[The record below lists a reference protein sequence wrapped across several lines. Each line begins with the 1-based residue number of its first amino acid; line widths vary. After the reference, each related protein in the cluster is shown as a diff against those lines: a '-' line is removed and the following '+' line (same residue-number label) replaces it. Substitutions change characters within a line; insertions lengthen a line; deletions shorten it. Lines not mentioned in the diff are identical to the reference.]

1 MQQSLALGYTSA
13 RPSSGLGAV
22 AATENDADD
31 DHSLAA
37 LITPDR
43 LWDRTASAFAN
54 VFESLLGRD
63 TQVKLGQLRTLQSG
77 RTHRALSNEDVQAAV
92 ERVQGA
98 PVLRKRDDGEPT
110 ALDKE
115 QRKTLSSVLSAD
127 AGTVADVEQSVQAD
141 VAPRT
146 GSQCSGVGIYQ
157 SYNGPLYNCAGSYE
171 SAASMRDLTLKR
183 VATSPCDACAVGD
196 AACQST
202 CCPKA
207 VDAATYRCICPMT
220 RIGRDCEQLR
230 PVSCTVTSDPTAGLD
245 LACAANSAPL
255 PPFASALPPCPRV
268 ASTARA
274 VPLAFRTRCAF
285 VTRPNVNLATDSA
298 QFSYVYRNNDSWAV
312 RDRADM
318 TLRVAAVSPHMV
330 GSARHRAGAV
340 VVSVSY
346 DQAAGQDGTVPLT
359 VPFEVADVTR
369 PRMKAWVNGI
379 VTTRPVFWVGGRII
393 VEAELMG
400 VPGVSTQ
407 WVGRPVFTAFL
418 GTTDAPQDVLETVR
432 ASKILAAGASTG
444 YSTGIILVIG
454 MGVLLG
460 LGILW
465 IVVKTLRQRPKLVE

>member
-1 MQQSLALGYTSA
+1 MQQSPALGYATA
-13 RPSSGLGAV
+13 RPSTGSGASGA
-22 AATENDADD
+22 AIKDDADD
-31 DHSLAA
+31 DHSLTA

-54 VFESLLGRD
+54 IFESFLGRD
-63 TQVKLGQLRTLQSG
+63 TQVALGHLRTLQAG
-77 RTHRALSNEDVQAAV
+77 RTHRILTDDDVQAAV
-92 ERVQGA
+92 ERIQGA
-98 PVLRKRDDGEPT
+98 PLLRKRGDGEPT

-115 QRKTLSSVLSAD
+115 QRKTLSSVLSTD
-127 AGTVADVEQSVQAD
+127 AGSVSEGEQSVQA

-157 SYNGPLYNCAGSYE
+157 SYSGPLYNCAGSYE

-207 VDAATYRCICPMT
+207 IDSATSRCICPMT

-230 PVSCTVTSDPTAGLD
+230 PVSCTVTSDATAGLD

-255 PPFASALPPCPRV
+255 PPSATALPPCPRV

-285 VTRPNVNLATDSA
+285 ITRPNVNLATDSA
-298 QFSYVYRNNDSWAV
+298 QFAYAYRNNDTWAV

-340 VVSVSY
+340 VVPVSY
-346 DQAAGQDGTVPLT
+346 DQAAGLDGTVPLT

-393 VEAELMG
+393 VEAELIG

-418 GTTDAPQDVLETVR
+418 GTTDAPQDVLDTVR
-432 ASKILAAGASTG
+432 ASKILTAGASTG
-444 YSTGIILVIG
+444 YSTGIMLVIG